1 MSAAEAKH
9 QDSPVSLFKA
19 EPSTTLGAGPAAS
32 WEGLLS
38 AAKDWNTLTEQLRHV
53 EPASG
58 ARDRD
63 LGSSVRLYTGF
74 EATLRQVL
82 DGA

>member
-19 EPSTTLGAGPAAS
+19 EPSATLGPATS
-32 WEGLLS
+32 WEGLLT
-38 AAKDWNTLTEQLRHV
+38 AAKDWNTLTEQLRYV

-63 LGSSVRLYTGF
+63 LGSSARLYTGF

>member
-19 EPSTTLGAGPAAS
+19 EPSTTPGAAAS
-32 WEGLLS
+32 WEGLLT